1 VAVAFDAVG
10 PSSSGYYS
18 GATAVSSGS
27 WSHTCSSSANRVL
40 IVDIAAGA
48 SPDTGI
54 TCTAT
59 YNGVAMTSV
68 AVVHPGGLTAG
79 FIQRFKLIAPASG
92 AHTVAFTLSG
102 GTATVTGG
110 STSYTGADQ
119 TTGLAATTYTATGS
133 SATASVAVSA
143 NTSGNIIMSSCADGS
158 GNNTGPGTGG
168 TSRYIANGNDATAA
182 GNSEGATW
190 AATGSSVTTSFG
202 INSDD
207 WAIISSEVLSASAG
221 APAPFTAFPRS
232 LKGRP
237 AAHKAAATGVAAPP
251 PVIHPSVPSK
261 FYPPRAL
268 LRGKPPPNTRTRTS
282 KTLVPATAP
291 PPHIP
296 APFYPPHSLLRG
308 AQAAARGR
316 LSGLRGQPAAP
327 APFPLVVRVQ
337 AIVQGFT
344 GRKGKTF
351 GQAAPPP
358 TTYPSPPVP
367 QHQLLHP
374 APHAGKGKLAGAVAP
389 PPVVQPS
396 VPAPFTAPRQLL
408 RGARAAARG
417 TLASVRG
424 LAGRP
429 SPFRLPGLLRPAAT
443 GAGRPR
449 TTLTGT
455 AAPEPA
461 FIPPAPAPFYAP
473 HSLLRPAPT
482 GAHRGQGFRG
492 IAPQP
497 VTMPGVPSPFYAPH
511 GPLRP
516 ASPAATR
523 GRLTRTGY
531 GRPGQPAP
539 FTPPHGPLRPAP
551 PGSVRPRSV
560 LTGSAAPAPV
570 TAPSAPA
577 PFYPPHTP
585 LRGRVPGR
593 PRTTITGVTAPPPV
607 IHPPVT
613 YLGIWQGSTHM
624 VAQNADNLILGS
636 NHPGPGGP
644 GDERG
649 DLERSS

>member
-1 VAVAFDAVG
+1 MAWTRIQSAEAGFFGTAVT
-10 PSSSGYYS
+10 
-18 GATAVSSGS
+18 ATYGTNVSSG
-27 WSHTCSSSANRVL
+27 T
-40 IVDIAAGA
+40 
-48 SPDTGI
+48 
-54 TCTAT
+54 
-59 YNGVAMTSV
+59 
-68 AVVHPGGLTAG
+68 
-79 FIQRFKLIAPASG
+79 KLIAYVTSG
-92 AHTVAFTLSG
+92 FSDAPTSVKDAAANAFTLL
-102 GTATVTGG
+102 G
-110 STSYTGADQ
+110 S
-119 TTGLAATTYTATGS
+119 
-133 SATASVAVSA
+133 V
-143 NTSGNIIMSSCADGS
+143 
-158 GNNTGPGTGG
+158 
-168 TSRYIANGNDATAA
+168 ATAA
-182 GNSEGATW
+182 GSVWLYARDTPAGDVGTKPAITATFPSSNGQAILVQEVSGLLAGNTTAMIDGTPGTKSGTT
-190 AATGSSVTTSFG
+190 AATGSPTYSSTAASEYLICAYGAATATT
-202 INSDD
+202 
-207 WAIISSEVLSASAG
+207 APTVLSGWTGDPNNTGGSGGGGAAVVEYKNSTGGAETSGFTGADTSGWSILTVAFKLTAAAAPAAAVPPLLKGPRGARKGTLAG
-221 APAPFTAFPRS
+221 A
-232 LKGRP
+232 
-237 AAHKAAATGVAAPP
+237 VAPP
-251 PVIHPSVPSK
+251 PVVYPSVPSR
-261 FYPPRAL
+261 FYLPRAL

-291 PPHIP
+291 PPPAP
-296 APFYPPHSLLRG
+296 APFYAPHSLLRG
-308 AQAAARGR
+308 ARAAVRGR
-316 LSGLRGQPAAP
+316 LSGLRGQPAVP

-337 AIVQGFT
+337 AILQGFT

-358 TTYPSPPVP
+358 TTYPSPPTP

-374 APHAGKGKLAGAVAP
+374 APHAGKGKLTGTIAP
-389 PPVVQPS
+389 APVIRPS
-396 VPAPFTAPRQLL
+396 VPSPFFAPAALL
-408 RGARAAARG
+408 RGARAAVRG

-429 SPFRLPGLLRPAAT
+429 SPFRLPGLLRPAAA

-461 FIPPAPAPFYAP
+461 VIPPAPAPFYPP

-511 GPLRP
+511 SPLRP
-516 ASPAATR
+516 ASQAAR
-523 GRLTRTGY
+523 PGRLTRTSY
-531 GRPGQPAP
+531 GRPGLPAP

-551 PGSVRPRSV
+551 SGSVRPRSV

-570 TAPSAPA
+570 IAPSAPA
-577 PFYPPHTP
+577 PFYPPHSP

-593 PRTTITGVTAPPPV
+593 PRTTITGVAAPPPV